1 MKSSDLF
8 SARLCRSDV
17 RKGSAF
23 PGVQTSHRAT
33 PATSL
38 KQNDAGG
45 TAPVHYDILPERRSL
60 SAHHCGTAARAFRAL
75 TCGVAFICV
84 ISSFAFAQ
92 TTLRHLDVDYSN
104 QLPVYQTKEAWLAR
118 AAQLRQQILTSAG
131 LSPMPEKTPLNA
143 QIFGKVDKGDY
154 TLEKVYFESLPGHF
168 VSGNLY
174 RPKNVNG
181 KAPAVLCP
189 HGHWTYGRLENQP
202 LNSGSSRAASF
213 AKQGY
218 VSFIWDMVGYVDS
231 TAIPHTFASG
241 HREGFTRETLWG
253 VNLLGLQLWNS
264 IRAVDFLL
272 SLPEVDAA
280 RLAVTGESGGGTQT
294 FLLAAIDERIRVA
307 APVNMVSALMQGG
320 SVCENAPNLRI
331 DTTNVEI
338 AALFAPRPLLLIAAT
353 GDWTKNVPRVE
364 YPAIRAIYKLFD
376 AEDNVQVVQFDAP
389 HNYHQP
395 SREAVY
401 GWFAHWL
408 QGRAET
414 APIKE
419 RGISVAPL
427 GELMVFQGRLR
438 PTNEFNETQLI
449 ESMIAAAKGRLR
461 TATTAEQIKQQFA
474 PALSGSLLATYPL
487 AQQLA
492 AHSDDAAGRN
502 WELKAHAQAESLT
515 VQVRPAANSQRG
527 VTLLVN
533 STDDESLV
541 QPLREQGQTV
551 IRITRF
557 TAPQPETPANIK
569 FVTTYNRTT
578 AARRVQDVLTALA
591 FAHKQSNGQPVS
603 LVATGEAG
611 LWALL
616 ARGLAPSLQLSII
629 DVNAFANT
637 DDAAFIAKLPI
648 PSLRRAGDFTT
659 ATALAGTTPLTL
671 FNTGAAF
678 DASAISNLYRAAN
691 QAGAL
696 RVERRQ
702 LTAAEIAAALK
713 Q

>member
-1 MKSSDLF
+1 MKSPNFIAL

-23 PGVQTSHRAT
+23 PVAHTIHRAT
-33 PATSL
+33 PAMSL
-38 KQNDAGG
+38 GINDAGG
-45 TAPVHYDILPERRSL
+45 VAPFHHDLLPERQSL
-60 SAHHCGTAARAFRAL
+60 SAHHCGRAARAFRHL
-75 TCGVAFICV
+75 VICV
-84 ISSFAFAQ
+84 FLFALSASLYAQ
-92 TTLRHLDVDYSN
+92 PALRHLDVDYSN
-104 QLPVYQTKEAWLAR
+104 QLPSYPTKEAWLAR
-118 AAQLRQQILTSAG
+118 AAQLRQQILASAG
-131 LSPMPEKTPLNA
+131 LSPMPAKMPLNA

-174 RPKNVNG
+174 RPKNITG

-202 LNSGSSRAASF
+202 LNSGSARAASF

-218 VSFIWDMVGYVDS
+218 VAFIWDMVGYVDS

-264 IRAVDFLL
+264 IRAADFLL
-272 SLPEVDAA
+272 SLPEVDAS

-294 FLLAAIDERIRVA
+294 FLLAAIDERIRAA

-353 GDWTKNVPRVE
+353 GDWTKNVPKVE
-364 YPAIRAIYKLFD
+364 FPAIRAIYKLFE
-376 AEDNVQVVQFDAP
+376 AEDKVQVVQFDAP

-414 APIKE
+414 TPIKE

-427 GELMVFQGRLR
+427 GELMVFHNRSR
-438 PTNEFNETQLI
+438 PVNESNETQLI
-449 ESMIAAAKGRLR
+449 ESMIAAAKNQLSDARLSP
-461 TATTAEQIKQQFA
+461 QFGA
-474 PALSGSLLATYPL
+474 ALRSSLLAAYPTNE
-487 AQQLA
+487 QLEVMKGPQGTEYA
-492 AHSDDAAGRN
+492 VTNRATGSVINLR
-502 WELKAHAQAESLT
+502 L
-515 VQVRPAANSQRG
+515 RPASGSGN
-527 VTLLVN
+527 
-533 STDDESLV
+533 SLV
-541 QPLREQGQTV
+541 LLIEAAPSQDVLNALSAQGHTV
-551 IRITRF
+551 MQLTRF
-557 TAPQPETPANIK
+557 SEPQPEAPANIK
-569 FVTTYNRTT
+569 FLTTYNRTT
-578 AARRVQDVLTALA
+578 VARRVQDVLTALA
-591 FAHKQSNGQPVS
+591 FSHQQAKGKPVS
-603 LVATGEAG
+603 LVAVGEAG

-616 ARGLAPSLQLSII
+616 ARGLAPPLHRSII
-629 DVNAFANT
+629 DVNGFANN
-637 DDAAFIAKLPI
+637 DDAAFVAKLPI
-648 PSLRRAGDFTT
+648 PGLRRAGDFMT
-659 ATALAGTTPLTL
+659 AAALAGTTPLTL

-691 QAGAL
+691 QTTAL
-696 RVERRQ
+696 HVERKP
-702 LTAAEIAAALK
+702 LSAAEIVAAFK
-713 Q
+713 P

>member
-1 MKSSDLF
+1 MKRTCLVVALLVCSLPA
-8 SARLCRSDV
+8 SAW
-17 RKGSAF
+17 
-23 PGVQTSHRAT
+23 
-33 PATSL
+33 
-38 KQNDAGG
+38 
-45 TAPVHYDILPERRSL
+45 
-60 SAHHCGTAARAFRAL
+60 
-75 TCGVAFICV
+75 
-84 ISSFAFAQ
+84 AQ
-92 TTLRHLDVDYSN
+92 SPLRHLDVDYSN
-104 QLPVYQTKEAWLAR
+104 QLPSYSTKEAWLAR
-118 AAQLRQQILTSAG
+118 AAQLRNQILVSAG

-154 TLEKVYFESLPGHF
+154 TIEKVYFESLPGHF

-174 RPKNVNG
+174 RPKNVTG

-202 LNSGSSRAASF
+202 NNSGPSRPASF

-218 VSFIWDMVGYVDS
+218 VAFMWDMVGYVDS

-264 IRAVDFLL
+264 IRATDFLL
-272 SLPEVDAA
+272 SLPEVDAN

-294 FLLAAIDERIRVA
+294 FLLAAIDERISAA

-338 AALFAPRPLLLIAAT
+338 AALFAPRPMLIVAAT

-364 YPAIRAIYKLFD
+364 FPAIRAIYQLFN
-376 AEDNVQVVQFDAP
+376 AEDQVQVVQMDAP
-389 HNYHQP
+389 HNYNQA

-401 GWFAHWL
+401 GWFAHWM

-414 APIKE
+414 TPIKE
-419 RGISVAPL
+419 RGISVASL
-427 GELMVFQGRLR
+427 GELMVFQGRSR
-438 PTNEFNETQLI
+438 PANEFNETQFT
-449 ESMIAAAKGRLR
+449 ESRIAAAKQQLQTPRLSQLFG
-461 TATTAEQIKQQFA
+461 A
-474 PALSGSLLATYPL
+474 ALRGSLLAAFPANEQLDVQRGPQSSEFAVADKPTSATMLLRVRSAPVSNNAVVVL
-487 AQQLA
+487 IETTPNFELA
-492 AHSDDAAGRN
+492 AALN
-502 WELKAHAQAESLT
+502 AQGYQV
-515 VQVRPAANSQRG
+515 VQVTGFS
-527 VTLLVN
+527 
-533 STDDESLV
+533 
-541 QPLREQGQTV
+541 
-551 IRITRF
+551 
-557 TAPQPETPANIK
+557 APQPEAPANIK

-591 FAHKQSNGQPVS
+591 FAQQQANGKPVS

-616 ARGLAPSLQLSII
+616 ARGLAPPLHRSII
-629 DVNAFANT
+629 DVNGFANN

-648 PSLRRAGDFTT
+648 PGLRRAGDLTT
-659 ATALAGTTPLTL
+659 AAALAGATPLTL

-678 DASAISNLYRAAN
+678 DASAISNLYRVAN
-691 QAGAL
+691 QSAAL
-696 RVERRQ
+696 QLERGP
-702 LTAAEIAAALK
+702 LTAAEIIRLVSR
-713 Q
+713 

>member
-1 MKSSDLF
+1 MKSPNSIAL
-8 SARLCRSDV
+8 SARLCSSDV

-23 PGVQTSHRAT
+23 PVTHTIHRAM
-33 PATSL
+33 PATSSR
-38 KQNDAGG
+38 QSYAGG
-45 TAPVHYDILPERRSL
+45 VAPFHHYILPERQSL
-60 SAHHCGTAARAFRAL
+60 SAHHCGRAARAFRNLVICAFLCAL
-75 TCGVAFICV
+75 SAA
-84 ISSFAFAQ
+84 AFAQ
-92 TTLRHLDVDYSN
+92 PTLRHLDVDYSN
-104 QLPVYQTKEAWLAR
+104 QLPSYPTKEAWLAR
-118 AAQLRQQILTSAG
+118 AAQLRQQILASAG
-131 LSPMPEKTPLNA
+131 LSPMPAKTPLNA

-202 LNSGSSRAASF
+202 LNSGSARAASF

-264 IRAVDFLL
+264 IRAADFLL
-272 SLPEVDAA
+272 SLPEVDAT

-338 AALFAPRPLLLIAAT
+338 AALMAPRPMLLIAAT

-364 YPAIRAIYKLFD
+364 FPAIRAIYKLFD
-376 AEDNVQVVQFDAP
+376 AEDKVQVVQFDAP
-389 HNYHQP
+389 HNYHQG

-408 QGRAET
+408 QSRAET
-414 APIKE
+414 TPIKE

-427 GELMVFQGRLR
+427 GELMVFQGRTR
-438 PTNEFNETQLI
+438 PANEFNETQLI
-449 ESMIAAAKGRLR
+449 ESMIAAAKKKLQDARLSP
-461 TATTAEQIKQQFA
+461 QFGA
-474 PALSGSLLATYPL
+474 SLRASLLAAYPTTE
-487 AQQLA
+487 QL
-492 AHSDDAAGRN
+492 DAMKGPQGTEYAVTNRATGGVISLRMRTASGAGN
-502 WELKAHAQAESLT
+502 
-515 VQVRPAANSQRG
+515 
-527 VTLLVN
+527 
-533 STDDESLV
+533 SLV
-541 QPLREQGQTV
+541 LLIEAAPSQDVLNALSAQGHTV
-551 IRITRF
+551 VQLTRF
-557 TAPQPETPANIK
+557 SEPQPEAPANIK
-569 FVTTYNRTT
+569 FLTTYNRTM

-591 FAHKQSNGQPVS
+591 FAHQQANGKPVR
-603 LVATGEAG
+603 LIATGEAG

-616 ARGLAPSLQLSII
+616 ARGLAPSLQHSII
-629 DVNAFANT
+629 DVNVFANN
-637 DDAAFIAKLPI
+637 DDAAFVAKLALPN
-648 PSLRRAGDFTT
+648 LRRAGDFTT
-659 ATALAGTTPLTL
+659 ATAMAGTTPLTL
-671 FNTGAAF
+671 FNTGEVF
-678 DASAISNLYRAAN
+678 DTTAINNLYRTAN
-691 QAGAL
+691 QAAAL
-696 RVERRQ
+696 RVERRS
-702 LTAAEIAAALK
+702 LTAAEIVGLLK
-713 Q
+713 

>member
-1 MKSSDLF
+1 MKRTAFVLL
-8 SARLCRSDV
+8 LC
-17 RKGSAF
+17 A
-23 PGVQTSHRAT
+23 
-33 PATSL
+33 L
-38 KQNDAGG
+38 
-45 TAPVHYDILPERRSL
+45 SL
-60 SAHHCGTAARAFRAL
+60 SA
-75 TCGVAFICV
+75 
-84 ISSFAFAQ
+84 FAQ
-92 TTLRHLDVDYSN
+92 PALRHLDVDYSN
-104 QLPVYQTKEAWLAR
+104 QLPSYPTKEAWLTR

-131 LSPMPEKTPLNA
+131 LSPMPAKTPLNA

-174 RPKNVNG
+174 RPKTASQSVGG

-189 HGHWTYGRLENQP
+189 HGHWAYGRLENQP
-202 LNSGSSRAASF
+202 LNSGSARAASF

-264 IRAVDFLL
+264 IRAADFLL
-272 SLPEVDAA
+272 SLPEVDAT

-364 YPAIRAIYKLFD
+364 FPTIRAIYKLFD
-376 AEDNVQVVQFDAP
+376 AENQVQVVQFDAP

-414 APIKE
+414 TPIKE

-427 GELMVFQGRLR
+427 GELMVFHGRTR
-438 PTNEFNETQLI
+438 PTNESNETQLI
-449 ESMIAAAKGRLR
+449 ESMIASAKSQLRDSRLSSQFGAALR
-461 TATTAEQIKQQFA
+461 
-474 PALSGSLLATYPL
+474 SSLLAAYPTTE
-487 AQQLA
+487 QLDVMKGPQGTEYA
-492 AHSDDAAGRN
+492 VTHRATGSVINLR
-502 WELKAHAQAESLT
+502 L
-515 VQVRPAANSQRG
+515 RPASVTANSL
-527 VTLLVN
+527 VLLIEATPNLDVLNTLSAQGHTV
-533 STDDESLV
+533 V
-541 QPLREQGQTV
+541 QL
-551 IRITRF
+551 TRF
-557 TAPQPETPANIK
+557 SEPQPEAPANIK
-569 FVTTYNRTT
+569 FFTTYNRTT

-591 FAHKQSNGQPVS
+591 FASQQANGKPVS
-603 LVATGEAG
+603 LIAAGEAG

-616 ARGLAPSLQLSII
+616 ARSLAPALHRSII

-637 DDAAFIAKLPI
+637 DDAAFVAKLAI

-659 ATALAGTTPLTL
+659 AVALAGTTPLML
-671 FNTGAAF
+671 FNTGGAF
-678 DASAISNLYRAAN
+678 DATSIGNLYRAAN
-691 QAGAL
+691 QTNAL
-696 RVERRQ
+696 RVERHK
-702 LTAAEIAAALK
+702 LTATEIAAAFK
-713 Q
+713 P